1 MAEISNEL
9 LENEWLTYN
18 GMKTFLDY
26 TKVKPSFGEE
36 MNSKYRFK
44 DESLKSMDDWAAYK
58 LIKQKHSKK
67 IDDMR
72 K

>member
-18 GMKTFLDY
+18 GMKTFL
-26 TKVKPSFGEE
+26 TSKQPSFGEE

-44 DESLKSMDDWAAYK
+44 DESLKDMNDWDAYN
-58 LIKQKHSKK
+58 LIKRKHSKK
-67 IDDMR
+67 IDDMKKR
-72 K
+72 